1 MRSLLLAPI
10 VVACGGG
17 GSGTPP
23 AVDAAAVL
31 DAGHDASGTADALP
45 PHSAR
50 VSVKFFDNGPDTAAT
65 VFFLGVD
72 SRVLATLA
80 TDSAGVATGPVEDG
94 GYVVVASNH
103 NNIVLDIIAD
113 VHAGDDLLS
122 GNIVLGPETVTV
134 DAPFDS
140 GAPLANAIAVFSRCG
155 ALLLHRPGGQ
165 GTRATGSAS
174 IAPCSG
180 SVDMTLVS
188 VDINN
193 VALRSAFVSMPNA
206 TSTITIP
213 TATYTTPTPLSYQ
226 LAHVPADA
234 AQARVLAAFD
244 TPGFSISS
252 APTTPTAGAAS
263 IALAL
268 PAIAHPYFEQFQTT
282 SNAGPTNTV
291 VRWSPDATTANLA
304 VDLASD
310 LLPNFATPPVYDRT
324 AGTLTWTETA
334 RGRTPTYLA
343 AVFSSLSAT
352 VAIRA
357 PYASGHI
364 QLPKL
369 PPYDGVDYTPP
380 AQQVNIYTHAYAS
393 PLPWQTFRE
402 DGQHALIDGASGTAS
417 QIDYHQ

>member
-10 VVACGGG
+10 LMACGSG

-23 AVDAAAVL
+23 ALDSPAAVDANS
-31 DAGHDASGTADALP
+31 DASIPADALP

-50 VSVKFFDNGPDTAAT
+50 VAVKFFDNGPDTAAT

-72 SRVLATLA
+72 SHVLATLA
-80 TDSAGVATGPVEDG
+80 TDSAGVAIGPVEDG

-103 NNIVLDIIAD
+103 NSIVLDVIAD

-122 GNIVLGPETVTV
+122 GNIVLGPDTVTV

-140 GAPLANAIAVFSRCG
+140 GTPPATAIVVFSRCG
-155 ALLLHRPGGQ
+155 ALVLRRPGGQ

-180 SVDMTLVS
+180 SVDLTLVS
-188 VDINN
+188 VDVDN
-193 VALRSAFVSMPNA
+193 APLRSTVVSIPNA

-213 TATYTTPTPLSYQ
+213 TATYAAPPPRAYQ

-234 AQARVLAAFD
+234 TQARVLAAFD

-268 PAIAHPYFEQFQTT
+268 PALAHPYFEQFQTT

-310 LLPNFATPPVYDRT
+310 LLPNFATPPVYDAT

-369 PPYDGVDYTPP
+369 PPYNGVDYTPP
-380 AQQVNIYTHAYAS
+380 AQQLTIYTHAYAS
-393 PLPWQTFRE
+393 PLPWQTFRA
-402 DGQHALIDGASGTAS
+402 DGQHSLIDGASGTAS